1 MVLVARGVLG
11 EFHLLVP
18 VRSPLT
24 AETALGVSLVLSLA
38 LSTGI
43 ARTKAPKASWIALLA
58 VLAVVGLCFAGSLGN
73 YFVGDDFLVLDYGR
87 RFTPQQVGSVLTA
100 STSGGAFF
108 RPVGIFLWVME
119 TKWFGLWPWGWHA
132 LGLALHLI
140 NCVLVYLLGKSLF
153 ASQRAAVW
161 ATVFFGLNPAS
172 PEAVSWPGG
181 GQDTLLVTMF
191 VLATCVLFV
200 RYTRTR
206 SAGTLIASLVT
217 LLFALLSKETG
228 YVLPALLGLIALHQS
243 VSLKSTI
250 PHWIV
255 MAAAFLYRALV
266 LRGVGGYPD
275 VHVTVVGATKALL
288 LRLWAVLAFPINWSS
303 RFEFYLMA
311 GLALGIVGY
320 LAVMFSHPS
329 RRDVLFAL
337 AWVVLCAAPGI
348 QMLLVG
354 ADLLNSRLLYASLP
368 GFAFLLACAAR
379 ATPRLSLAAALAI
392 TLFYAAALQHNLEI
406 RARVSGIARQ
416 TCAAAAQGATA
427 AEPPRVVDG
436 VWLFA
441 TGFRECVELQKEA
454 VQ

>member
-18 VRSPLT
+18 IRSPLA
-24 AETALGVSLVLSLA
+24 AETALGVSLVLALA
-38 LSTGI
+38 LAGGI
-43 ARTKAPKASWIALLA
+43 ARSKLDKAPWIALLA
-58 VLAVVGLCFAGSLGN
+58 VLAVVGLSFAGSLGN
-73 YFVGDDFLVLDYGR
+73 YFVGDDFLVLEYAR
-87 RFTPQQVGSVLTA
+87 RFTPQQVTSVLTA

-119 TKWFGLWPWGWHA
+119 TKCFGLWPWGWHA
-132 LGLALHLI
+132 LGLAMHLV
-140 NCVLVYLLGKSLF
+140 NCALVYSLGKDVF
-153 ASQRAAVW
+153 ANQRTALWTAA
-161 ATVFFGLNPAS
+161 FFGLNPAS
-172 PEAVSWPGG
+172 PEAVAWPGG

-206 SAGTLIASLVT
+206 SAGVLIASLAT

-228 YVLPALLGLIALHQS
+228 YVLPALLGSIALHQS
-243 VSLKSTI
+243 VSLKSTL
-250 PHWIV
+250 PHWIA

-275 VHVTVVGATKALL
+275 LHVTVVGAAKALL
-288 LRLWAVLAFPINWSS
+288 LRIWAVLAFPINWSV

-311 GLALGIVGY
+311 GLVLGIFGY

-354 ADLLNSRLLYASLP
+354 ADLLNSRLLYTSLP
-368 GFAFLLACAAR
+368 GFAFLLACAVSSL
-379 ATPRLSLAAALAI
+379 PRLSLVAALTIA
-392 TLFYAAALQHNLEI
+392 LFYAAALEHNLAI
-406 RARVSGIARQ
+406 RARVSGLARQ
-416 TCAAAAQGATA
+416 TCAAAARGATA
-427 AEPPRVVDG
+427 GEPTRVVDG

-441 TGFRECVELQKEA
+441 TGFRECVELQKDA
-454 VQ
+454 TQ